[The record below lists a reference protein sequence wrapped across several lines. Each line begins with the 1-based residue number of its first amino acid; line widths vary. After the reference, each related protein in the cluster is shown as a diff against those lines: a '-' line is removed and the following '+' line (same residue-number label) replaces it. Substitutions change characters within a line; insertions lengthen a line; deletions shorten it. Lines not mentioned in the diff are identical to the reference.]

1 MRKKRS
7 LYDAYHFPGFK
18 PQRRVSGIFGDP
30 NDLVIKLT
38 RQEKKQFVALATE
51 FTGLFMTARIDKF
64 VIFLAAIGACTS
76 NWRFDA
82 FSVRVATR

>member
-30 NDLVIKLT
+30 NALVIKLT
-38 RQEKKQFVALATE
+38 RQGKKQSAALATE
-51 FTGLFMTARIDKF
+51 FTGLSTTVRIGEF
-64 VIFLAAIGACTS
+64 VIYPAAIGACTS

-82 FSVRVATR
+82 FSV

>member
-7 LYDAYHFPGFK
+7 LYDAYHFPDFK
-18 PQRRVSGIFGDP
+18 PQCRVSGIFGDP
-30 NDLVIKLT
+30 NALVIKLT
-38 RQEKKQFVALATE
+38 RQGKKQFVALATE
-51 FTGLFMTARIDKF
+51 FTGLSMTARIDKF

-82 FSVRVATR
+82 FSVLVATR

>member
-30 NDLVIKLT
+30 NALVIKFS
-38 RQEKKQFVALATE
+38 RQGKKQFAVLVTE
-51 FTGLFMTARIDKF
+51 FTVPSTTARIDKF
-64 VIFLAAIGACTS
+64 AIYPAAIGVCTS
-76 NWRFDA
+76 SLRFDA
-82 FSVRVATR
+82 FSV

>member
-30 NDLVIKLT
+30 NALVIRLT

-64 VIFLAAIGACTS
+64 VIFLAAIDACTS